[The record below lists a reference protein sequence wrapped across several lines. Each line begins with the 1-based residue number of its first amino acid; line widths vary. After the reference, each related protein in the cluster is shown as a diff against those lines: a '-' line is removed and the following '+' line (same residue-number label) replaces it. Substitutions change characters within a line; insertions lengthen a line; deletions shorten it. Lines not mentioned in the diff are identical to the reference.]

1 MANCIGKPKFIRGLT
16 KGKTRYFSEQLHK
29 RQNPFYGVF
38 ELLDE
43 GFPFQNIDLTANY
56 IESGTYKVGYRII
69 VSNLTGVKLE
79 KYYETDITLDVVSAM
94 PEQGEEIIG

>member
-1 MANCIGKPKFIRGLT
+1 M
-16 KGKTRYFSEQLHK
+16 
-29 RQNPFYGVF
+29 
-38 ELLDE
+38 
-43 GFPFQNIDLTANY
+43 TANY

-79 KYYETDITLDVVSAM
+79 KYYETDMQFAIVSAM